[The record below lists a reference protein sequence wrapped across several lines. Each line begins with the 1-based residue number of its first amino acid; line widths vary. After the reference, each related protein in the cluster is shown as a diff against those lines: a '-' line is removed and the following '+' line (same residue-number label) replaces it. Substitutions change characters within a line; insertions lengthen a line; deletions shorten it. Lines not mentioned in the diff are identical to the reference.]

1 MTEKLSETARKPVKI
16 EAKTAE
22 QKNPVI
28 EESYVSFDGARMR
41 YLRAG
46 SGPPL
51 ILVHGLMGHS
61 FSWRYAMPVFAQNFT
76 VYAVDL
82 LGAGYSDRPVIDQ
95 SLRANAERLLR
106 FLDEFGLGQCI
117 LLGSSRGGGV
127 VMRAAALA
135 PDRVERMVLVSP
147 INPWSPHGS
156 RIAPVLSHRLIAPI
170 VRRVMPRARNLY
182 PLILRR
188 LYGDT
193 ARIRPGTLEGYAAP
207 YKIPGSF
214 EHEIGVLSTWNRDL
228 EELKSQLPRIAHIPT
243 LLLWGNRDAAV
254 SPASAE
260 PLRKNFSNCRF
271 VMMDGIGHIPYEE
284 VPDEFNRIV
293 NDFLLASGK

>member
-1 MTEKLSETARKPVKI
+1 MKI

-22 QKNPVI
+22 QKTPAI

-61 FSWRYAMPVFAQNFT
+61 FSWRYAMPVFAQRFT

-95 SLRANAERLLR
+95 TLRANAQRLLR
-106 FLDEFGLGQCI
+106 FLDEIGARSCI
-117 LLGSSRGGGV
+117 LLGSSRGGGI

-135 PDRVERMVLVSP
+135 PERIERMILVSP
-147 INPWSPHGS
+147 INPWSPHGK
-156 RIAPVLSHRLIAPI
+156 RIAPLLSHALIAPWFSS
-170 VRRVMPRARNLY
+170 VAPRVK
-182 PLILRR
+182 PLHRFMLRR
-188 LYGDT
+188 LYGDPS
-193 ARIRPGTLEGYAAP
+193 RIVPGTIEGYAGP
-207 YKIPGSF
+207 YDRAKSF
-214 EHEIGVLSTWNRDL
+214 AQEVRILSTWNQDL
-228 EELKSQLPRIAHIPT
+228 EELHSVLPCIAHIPT

-260 PLRKNFSNCRF
+260 PLRKNFTNCQF
-271 VMMDGIGHIPYEE
+271 VMMDGVGHIPYEE

-293 NDFLLASGK
+293 NDFLVSPRK